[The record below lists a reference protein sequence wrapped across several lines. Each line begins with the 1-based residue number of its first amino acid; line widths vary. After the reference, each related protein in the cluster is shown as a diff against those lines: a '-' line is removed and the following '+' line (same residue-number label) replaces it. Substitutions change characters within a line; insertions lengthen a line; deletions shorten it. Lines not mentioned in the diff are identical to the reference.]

1 MVSIDQS
8 LQPADV
14 RNAPTEVRQ
23 QYHAA
28 LSFETQLVSQL
39 AKQLSTTA
47 GSAMQDGPY
56 AQLLPDALA
65 DSITQAGG
73 LGLARQMVEIPTVD
87 DATAT
92 RGAA

>member
-1 MVSIDQS
+1 M
-8 LQPADV
+8 
-14 RNAPTEVRQ
+14 E
-23 QYHAA
+23 
-28 LSFETQLVSQL
+28 
-39 AKQLSTTA
+39 
-47 GSAMQDGPY
+47 DGPY

>member
-8 LQPADV
+8 LLPADV

-23 QYHAA
+23 QYQAA
-28 LSFETQLVSQL
+28 LAFETQLVSQL

-92 RGAA
+92 GGAA